1 MRKYPL
7 LGLALLGLT
16 VAIAPAFAAITYD
29 CDTTSFATYAP
40 AGTCG
45 ALNGST
51 VSGIYS
57 SIFSNI
63 NATIFIQFGNTGV
76 GSSSVNIT
84 PITYA
89 QYYAALASHTDDPG
103 ALGTLSSS
111 SDPLVPYGNTN
122 ENIDIT
128 AALASSL
135 GITVNGANTAG
146 VEADGMTSCTLGTSG
161 CYNGVITISTVT
173 SFYFPT
179 VDTDPPQGPSQ
190 VDFFYVVEH
199 ESDEILGTV
208 SCISTDTNNDTPEDG
223 CNPGSTDASPA
234 DLFRYSATAGTR
246 SFLTT
251 DNGSAAYFSNDGGVT
266 DIAQYNNSPDA
277 EDYGDWLN
285 GSHYE
290 VQDAGAAPA
299 STLDISTDGGSE
311 VAVLDAV
318 GFNLVAPEPST
329 FVLLGAS
336 LAALALIRRAR
347 G

>member
-16 VAIAPAFAAITYD
+16 GAMVPAFATITYD
-29 CDTTSFATYAP
+29 CDPTSFAADGP
-40 AGTCG
+40 AGTCN

-63 NATIFIQFGNTGV
+63 NATIFIKYGNTGV
-76 GSSSVNIT
+76 GESSVNVT
-84 PITYA
+84 SITYA
-89 QYYAALASHTDDPG
+89 QYYAALSSHTDDPG
-103 ALGTLSSS
+103 ALATLSSA

-128 AALASSL
+128 ATLASSL
-135 GITVNGANTAG
+135 GIMTNGANTAG
-146 VEADGMTSCTLGTSG
+146 VEADGMTSCMLGTSG
-161 CYNGVITISTVT
+161 CYSGVITISTGT
-173 SFYFPT
+173 SFYYPL

-199 ESDEILGTV
+199 ETDEILGTI
-208 SCISTDTNNDTPEDG
+208 SCISTDTDNDTPEDG
-223 CNPGSTDASPA
+223 CNLGSTDASPA
-234 DLFRYSATAGTR
+234 DLFRYSATPGVR

-251 DNGSAAYFSNDGGVT
+251 DTGSNAYFSNDGGVT

-311 VAVLDAV
+311 IAVLDAV

-329 FVLLGAS
+329 FALLGAS
-336 LAALALIRRAR
+336 LAALALIRWALN
-347 G
+347 

>member
-1 MRKYPL
+1 M

-16 VAIAPAFAAITYD
+16 GAMVPAFATITYD
-29 CDTTSFATYAP
+29 CDPTSFAADGP
-40 AGTCG
+40 AGTCD

-63 NATIFIQFGNTGV
+63 NATIFIKYGITGV
-76 GSSSVNIT
+76 GESSVNVT
-84 PITYA
+84 SITYA
-89 QYYAALASHTDDPG
+89 QYYAALSSHTDDPG
-103 ALGTLSSS
+103 ALATLPSS
-111 SDPLVPYGNTN
+111 SDPLVPYGNTDG
-122 ENIDIT
+122 NIDIS

-135 GITVNGANTAG
+135 GIMTNGANTAG
-146 VEADGMTSCTLGTSG
+146 VEADGLTSCTLGTAG
-161 CYNGVITISTVT
+161 CYNGVITISTGT
-173 SFYFPT
+173 SFYYPL

-199 ESDEILGTV
+199 ESDEILGTI

-234 DLFRYSATAGTR
+234 DLFRYSATPGIR
-246 SFLTT
+246 SFMTT
-251 DNGSAAYFSNDGGVT
+251 DTGSAAYFSNDGGVT
-266 DIAQYNNSPDA
+266 DIAQYSNSPDA

-311 VAVLDAV
+311 IAVLDAV

-329 FVLLGAS
+329 FALLGAS
-336 LAALALIRRAR
+336 LAALVLIRRALN
-347 G
+347 